1 MLAQTF
7 SHFRILDKLGS
18 GGMGVVY
25 RAEDTALGRTVAL
38 KFLPGERAKEPSF
51 LERFKQEARTA
62 SALNHPHIC
71 TIYEIGEDSG
81 EVYIAMEY
89 VEGQPLRER
98 VGPEGLPVE
107 AVIRFGRQIA
117 AALEHAHEHGVIHRD
132 LKLSNIMATP
142 QGDTKV
148 LDFGLARRVEEL
160 DLTVTSLTDASLEKT
175 VGLAG
180 TFPYMAPELLEGK
193 ASSPRSDLWA
203 LGIVLY
209 EMAAGRRPFSGE
221 NFFQLST
228 AILKQPPPPLPQ
240 QIPPGLRAVIH
251 RCLEKEPARRYQR
264 ASEVLAALEALSS
277 AAQDSS
283 ATLSVAADAPRMP
296 AAGKRERWVRRL
308 TPVWTLAIVLTAVAL
323 AIPALRQR
331 VRNWLGHPQFP
342 SQVQL
347 VVLPA
352 AVNAADTETSAFG
365 NGLAETL
372 TSRLGQLS
380 AKHALAVIPASEVRT
395 RHVTSLAEAR
405 EEFGVN
411 LGLSLGVE
419 RAGQMMR
426 VNYSLVDAATHRQLA
441 GGTVTAAATDP
452 FALEDRVADSVVETL
467 EIHLQPSEKQGLA
480 AHGTSQPAAYDYY
493 LQGRGYLQDFQKLEN
508 IESAISVFQQAL
520 TLDPNYVLAYA
531 GLGEAYWR
539 KYQSR
544 PEEVWARRALDA
556 CERAVQLQDS
566 AAAGHVCL
574 GLVYIGTGKYEQ
586 AVGQYRRSIELDPTA
601 DAAYSGLAS
610 AYEHLNQPA
619 EAESTFQR
627 AIALRPNYWA
637 TYNWLGGFY
646 QRHARYADAAKMY
659 AQVVKLA
666 PDSFIGYNN
675 LGIIHLAQGQYA
687 EAIPLLERS
696 LAIRSTGDARS
707 NLAYA
712 YFQTRRYADAARVFE
727 EAVKLDDKS
736 YIAWG
741 NLGDAYYWAPGRRAD
756 ASPAYRKAIAL
767 GEESLRVNPRDAGAL
782 ASLAT
787 YHAMLGEKKPA
798 LAALDRALR
807 LAPAS
812 PDLLFTAGLV
822 YQQLG
827 DSERALGALEKA
839 VAAGLPV
846 AQLRDAPNFDT
857 LRGNPRF
864 IGILSH

>member
-1 MLAQTF
+1 
-7 SHFRILDKLGS
+7 
-18 GGMGVVY
+18 
-25 RAEDTALGRTVAL
+25 
-38 KFLPGERAKEPSF
+38 
-51 LERFKQEARTA
+51 
-62 SALNHPHIC
+62 
-71 TIYEIGEDSG
+71 
-81 EVYIAMEY
+81 
-89 VEGQPLRER
+89 
-98 VGPEGLPVE
+98 
-107 AVIRFGRQIA
+107 
-117 AALEHAHEHGVIHRD
+117 
-132 LKLSNIMATP
+132 
-142 QGDTKV
+142 
-148 LDFGLARRVEEL
+148 
-160 DLTVTSLTDASLEKT
+160 
-175 VGLAG
+175 
-180 TFPYMAPELLEGK
+180 
-193 ASSPRSDLWA
+193 
-203 LGIVLY
+203 
-209 EMAAGRRPFSGE
+209 
-221 NFFQLST
+221 
-228 AILKQPPPPLPQ
+228 
-240 QIPPGLRAVIH
+240 
-251 RCLEKEPARRYQR
+251 
-264 ASEVLAALEALSS
+264 
-277 AAQDSS
+277 
-283 ATLSVAADAPRMP
+283 MP
-296 AAGKRERWVRRL
+296 AAGKRGQWVRRL
-308 TPVWTLAIVLTAVAL
+308 TPVWTLAIVLTAVVL
-323 AIPALRQR
+323 AIPTLRQR
-331 VRNWLGHPQFP
+331 VRNWLGHPQFL

-347 VVLPA
+347 AVLPA
-352 AVNAADTETSAFG
+352 AVNAADVETSAFG
-365 NGLAETL
+365 NGLVETL

-380 AKHALAVIPASEVRT
+380 AKHALAVISATEMRT
-395 RHVTSLAEAR
+395 HHVTSLAEAR

-539 KYQSR
+539 KYQLR
-544 PEEVWARRALDA
+544 PEEAWARRALDA
-556 CERAVQLQDS
+556 CERAVQLQDR

-586 AVGQYRRSIELDPTA
+586 AVGQYRRSIELNPTA
-601 DAAYSGLAS
+601 DAAYSGLAY

-619 EAESTFQR
+619 EAESAFQR

-727 EAVKLDDKS
+727 EAVKLNDKS
-736 YIAWG
+736 YVAWG

-767 GEESLRVNPRDAGAL
+767 GEESLRVNPRDAGVL

-798 LAALDRALR
+798 QGALDQALR
-807 LAPAS
+807 LAPTS
-812 PDLLFTAGLV
+812 PDLLFAAGLV
-822 YQQLG
+822 HQQLG

-864 IGILSH
+864 IRILSH